1 MAKGAGKVL
10 AQNKKAGHDYFIE
23 ETIEAGM
30 VLTGTEIKS
39 IRAGKVQLK
48 DSYVR
53 ISSGEAWISNM
64 HISPFDQGN
73 RFNHDPLRSRKLLLH
88 KKQIGELVGAVKR
101 DGYTIVP
108 LKMYLKDGYAKLLI
122 GVGKGKKDYDK
133 RNDMRKKR
141 SKTRNR
147 TCFQGK
153 KIKFKRITA
162 HHIVW

>member
-1 MAKGAGKVL
+1 MAKGTGKVL
-10 AQNKKAGHDYFIE
+10 AQNKKANHDYFIE

-39 IRAGKVQLK
+39 IRSGKVQLK

-53 ISSGEAWISNM
+53 ISNGEAWINNM
-64 HISPFDQGN
+64 HVSPFEQGN
-73 RFNHDPLRSRKLLLH
+73 RFNHDPLRTRKLLLH

-108 LKMYLKDGYAKLLI
+108 IKMYLKDGYAKLLI

-133 RNDMRKKR
+133 RNDMRKKEAR
-141 SKTRNR
+141 REMERVFKSKN
-147 TCFQGK
+147 Q
-153 KIKFKRITA
+153 I
-162 HHIVW
+162 